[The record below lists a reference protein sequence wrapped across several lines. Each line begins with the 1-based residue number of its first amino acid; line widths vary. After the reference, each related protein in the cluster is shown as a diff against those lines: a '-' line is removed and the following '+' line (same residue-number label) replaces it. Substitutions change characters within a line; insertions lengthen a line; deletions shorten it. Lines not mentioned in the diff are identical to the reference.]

1 MTAWKN
7 KLQSL
12 VRKKIHFFIE
22 FFLLKKL
29 NMQICISIGL
39 RKTYTDDTALTL
51 AVGRTLEAC
60 KQIGNFLFT
69 MNDSKF

>member
-1 MTAWKN
+1 
-7 KLQSL
+7 
-12 VRKKIHFFIE
+12 
-22 FFLLKKL
+22 
-29 NMQICISIGL
+29 MQICISIGL